1 MRRSDDFGPPILREE
16 PRLQMCHSSIMGEE
30 AGDKD
35 KNNNA
40 SYGRPHADPHHYQHY
55 CGSSDHDTT
64 WSLCTLLSFNQLQ
77 ILTTRVAYS

>member
-1 MRRSDDFGPPILREE
+1 
-16 PRLQMCHSSIMGEE
+16 MGEE
-30 AGDKD
+30 AGDKN

-64 WSLCTLLSFNQLQ
+64 
-77 ILTTRVAYS
+77 